1 METSFHNLDKRRRF
15 GDACLLQN
23 SDAVLK
29 SLQRNNYRK
38 RKRKNERMKTKGQ
51 SKKAKESLRE
61 GKLGRGECVEDK
73 SEEAKKGERSPKSSL
88 VNHGP

>member
-1 METSFHNLDKRRRF
+1 
-15 GDACLLQN
+15 
-23 SDAVLK
+23 
-29 SLQRNNYRK
+29 
-38 RKRKNERMKTKGQ
+38 MKTKGQ